1 MGEILGNSGNL
12 GREEWDPVGRTP
24 GILKEGMGEI
34 LENSMN
40 LGQKQ
45 WDPLGRTPEKLLEF
59 GKGRLGSSGVEL
71 LENPWNLGRVGSTG
85 ENSWNSGRE
94 HWDPG

>member
-12 GREEWDPVGRTP
+12 GRKS
-24 GILKEGMGEI
+24 GIHQGELLEFGKEGMGEI

-71 LENPWNLGRVGSTG
+71 LEDPWNLGRVGSTG